1 MTGSSFVLVDG
12 KLVLVGGKPLQVPN
26 IYDIDLGDVDVY
38 IADFTS
44 STELTI
50 SAGAV
55 DKYTRTIVS

>member
-44 STELTI
+44 SAELTV